1 MTGSVARFRL
11 LLLAASALLPLDA
24 GLASDPFRLTEW
36 PAAAVR
42 PSFHLV
48 DVDGHRRTP
57 GDYAGTVS
65 IVFFGFAHCPDI
77 CPGELFKL
85 SQVVHKLGPLAPQV
99 HVLFIS
105 LDPERD
111 SPAAL
116 KGYVTFFDS
125 GFVGL
130 TGSNAEINDAV
141 TSFSVQFA
149 KVPVGKDYTIEHS
162 TGTYLLD
169 QSGSLRLI
177 GTLKTTVDDWVHDVR
192 ILLE

>member
-1 MTGSVARFRL
+1 MTGSVTRFRL
-11 LLLAASALLPLDA
+11 LLLVTSALLPLGA

-36 PAAAVR
+36 PAATVR
-42 PSFHLV
+42 PSFHLI
-48 DVDGHRRTP
+48 DVDGHERAP
-57 GDYAGTVS
+57 SDYAGTVS
-65 IVFFGFAHCPDI
+65 IVFFGFTHCPDI

-85 SQVVHKLGPLAPQV
+85 SQVIRKLGHFAPQV
-99 HVLFIS
+99 HVLFIT

-111 SPAAL
+111 SPATL
-116 KGYVTFFDS
+116 KSYVTFFDS

-141 TSFSVQFA
+141 ASFSVQFA
-149 KVPVGKDYTIEHS
+149 KVPVGKNYTIEHS

-169 QSGSLRLI
+169 QSGRLRLI
-177 GTLKTTVDDWVHDVR
+177 GTLKTSVDDWVHDVR